1 MSPESVASLLSLA
14 LGFAVA
20 GLLATG
26 YQLVTARPLS
36 FRLLGQASRP
46 EALAAVPV
54 LAFAAPFVIMRNTIR
69 GRRVESRR
77 IEFVMLAT
85 ILSGFW
91 SLMSGTVVVMAFSAC
106 AHLLA

>member
-1 MSPESVASLLSLA
+1 MSGSVVSLLSLA
-14 LGFAVA
+14 IGFAVA

-36 FRLLGQASRP
+36 FRLLGQGARP
-46 EALAAVPV
+46 EAFIAVPV

-69 GRRVESRR
+69 GRRIEQRR

-85 ILSGFW
+85 MIAGFW
-91 SLMSGTVVVMAFSAC
+91 SLMSGTVVVMALSAC
-106 AHLLA
+106 AHMFA